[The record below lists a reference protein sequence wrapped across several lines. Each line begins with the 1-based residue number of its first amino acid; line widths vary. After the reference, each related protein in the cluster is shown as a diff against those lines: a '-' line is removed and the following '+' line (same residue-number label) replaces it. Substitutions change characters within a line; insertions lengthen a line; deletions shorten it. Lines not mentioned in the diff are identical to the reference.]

1 MYTALRIPAR
11 ERPGSPLLSNLYM
24 GRKGMEESNLMFLT
38 VVLFLNMVLS
48 IGNLVLTILRIRRD
62 RKNAESSD

>member
-1 MYTALRIPAR
+1 
-11 ERPGSPLLSNLYM
+11 
-24 GRKGMEESNLMFLT
+24 MEESNLMFLT

-48 IGNLVLTILRIRRD
+48 IGNLVLPILRIRRD

>member
-1 MYTALRIPAR
+1 
-11 ERPGSPLLSNLYM
+11 
-24 GRKGMEESNLMFLT
+24 MEESNLMFLT
-38 VVLFLNMVLS
+38 VVLFLKMVLS

>member
-1 MYTALRIPAR
+1 MYTTLRIPAR
-11 ERPGSPLLSNLYM
+11 ERSGSPPLSNLYI

-48 IGNLVLTILRIRRD
+48 IGNLVLTIIRIRRD

>member
-1 MYTALRIPAR
+1 
-11 ERPGSPLLSNLYM
+11 
-24 GRKGMEESNLMFLT
+24 MEESNLMFLT